1 MYWVPYLASMPA
13 TTGRHVIR
21 IHNPASGEVVGEV
34 SPAGPDGVGLAVQ
47 RARRAQPSWSGIPL
61 AERAR
66 ILSSAAKALKD
77 AATEIG
83 TLASREM
90 GKPRREAIGEASWAA
105 DALPREIEDLVA
117 ALAPETVDDGRVR
130 SEVRFDPLG
139 VAACITPWNFPIL
152 MPQQVV
158 VPALMAGNTVVLK
171 PSEKSPLCAQ
181 AWAERIGAVLP
192 TDALQ
197 VVHGDEVEGRA
208 LVQADV
214 SLIAF
219 VGSRAAGADIMRN
232 AAGGL
237 KRLVLE
243 LGGKDPLIVLPGADL
258 DAAAA
263 FATRNC
269 FRNAGQVCVSTERI
283 YVHRDVAEEFLGK
296 FVARA
301 SALKQGDGAAEGIDI
316 GPMVDA
322 AQKRHVLS
330 QVRDALAHGAR
341 AALGGG
347 EGEGNFVPP
356 TILVDVTHAM
366 SVMRE
371 ETFGPVVGVMAVRDA
386 EEAVRMANDTPYGLG
401 AAVFGP
407 EADAAEVAARLG
419 AGMVGINQGC
429 GGAHGTPW
437 VGARQSGLGYH
448 SGREGHRQFAQVR
461 VLSRQVRRPVQ
472 A

>member
-1 MYWVPYLASMPA
+1 M
-13 TTGRHVIR
+13 
-21 IHNPASGEVVGEV
+21 
-34 SPAGPDGVGLAVQ
+34 
-47 RARRAQPSWSGIPL
+47 
-61 AERAR
+61 
-66 ILSSAAKALKD
+66 
-77 AATEIG
+77 
-83 TLASREM
+83 
-90 GKPRREAIGEASWAA
+90 
-105 DALPREIEDLVA
+105 
-117 ALAPETVDDGRVR
+117 
-130 SEVRFDPLG
+130 
-139 VAACITPWNFPIL
+139 
-152 MPQQVV
+152 
-158 VPALMAGNTVVLK
+158 
-171 PSEKSPLCAQ
+171 
-181 AWAERIGAVLP
+181 
-192 TDALQ
+192 
-197 VVHGDEVEGRA
+197 HGDEAEGRA
-208 LVQADV
+208 LVQSDV
-214 SLIAF
+214 NLIAF
-219 VGSRAAGADIMRN
+219 VGSRAAGADIMRS

-237 KRLVLE
+237 KRLVPE

-283 YVHRDVAEEFLGK
+283 YVHRDVADEFLGK
-296 FVARA
+296 FIARA
-301 SALKQGDGAAEGIDI
+301 SALKQGDGASDGIDV

-322 AQKRHVLS
+322 AQKRHVLA
-330 QVRDALAHGAR
+330 QVRDALAQGAR

-386 EEAVRMANDTPYGLG
+386 DEAVRMANDTPYGLG

-407 EADAAEVAARLG
+407 EPDAADVAARLS

-437 VGARQSGLGYH
+437 VGARQSGHGYH

-461 VLSRQVRRPVQ
+461 VLSRQVRRP
-472 A
+472 ATA